1 MFELYSIESIC
12 FYNYFGIFFSGIVEC
27 LFICMKYIKCDVFY
41 LIKLVIVVN
50 KFDWY
55 EKKLFEEKVSN
66 VSVIENNVIVY
77 CNIIL
82 VEMMYILFINLW
94 WNNVLW
100 CI

>member
-55 EKKLFEEKVSN
+55 EKKLFEEKVML
-66 VSVIENNVIVY
+66 VLLRIMLLYFVILY
-77 CNIIL
+77 
-82 VEMMYILFINLW
+82 
-94 WNNVLW
+94 
-100 CI
+100 